1 MEKWAFTDSGEVAR
15 KTLDACDRNQLYVLP
30 QWDGRLAW
38 RFKRV
43 APASYARVLGLG
55 YRLAAG

>member
-15 KTLDACDRNQLYVLP
+15 RTLDALDRNQLYVLP
-30 QWDGRLAW
+30 QWDGRLMW
-38 RFKRV
+38 RFKRA
-43 APASYARVLGLG
+43 APGLYARVLGYG